1 MEPVF
6 FATADDFRAW
16 LAEHHESASQL
27 LVGFH
32 KKGSGRRSMTW
43 SEAVDQAL
51 CFGWIDGVRRSLD
64 ADRYVIRFTPRK
76 PGSTWSAA
84 NIKRAQELIDAGLM
98 RPAGLAAFQARTAD
112 RSAVYSYERR
122 RPAELAPEH
131 EERLRAD
138 PSAWEFFAAQ
148 PPSYR
153 RTVIHWVESAK
164 REGTRLRRLAALI
177 EESAAGRRLAQ
188 FSGNGT
194 RRRRAAD
201 DGHGSA

>member
-6 FATADDFRAW
+6 FATADDFRTW
-16 LAEHHESASQL
+16 LEEHHGSASQL
-27 LVGFH
+27 LVGFF
-32 KKGSGRRSMTW
+32 KKGSGRPSMTW
-43 SEAVDQAL
+43 PEAVDQAL

-76 PGSTWSAA
+76 PRSTWSAV

-122 RPAELAPEH
+122 QPAGLDPEH

-138 PSAWEFFAAQ
+138 PAAWEFFSAQ

-153 RTVIHWVESAK
+153 RSVIHWVESAK
-164 REGTRLRRLAALI
+164 REETRLRRLAALI

-194 RRRRAAD
+194 RRRRAGD